1 MLLETTECP
10 KYQHGFWN
18 SYRASCTDGSTC
30 PLLNAATISF
40 SETSKTS
47 LLFILY
53 IISKIALLVFL
64 SSAHSADFSM
74 HHHVRSYEHSTMIY
88 RLNRKLHF
96 VFRVIFKE
104 LQILKRI
111 MDLYCNSLF
120 KLVNF
125 RNLTAHKN
133 TWIGN
138 TFRIRR
144 KAHIHSFS
152 SIKFPRL
159 TILRWH
165 SMLHKHP
172 CSSSIDTIHPVIFQI
187 SPVAKPRQ
195 IAFASCDLLMAC
207 QISLQNISTIQ
218 LLILQL
224 FENKEF
230 SQHHFSSVRAC

>member
-1 MLLETTECP
+1 MPQVPARILE
-10 KYQHGFWN
+10 FV
-18 SYRASCTDGSTC
+18 S
-30 PLLNAATISF
+30 
-40 SETSKTS
+40 SK
-47 LLFILY
+47 LHRRVHMPIIERCYDFLFGNLENIFAFFILY

-144 KAHIHSFS
+144 KAHIHSFF
-152 SIKFPRL
+152 KHKNFPV
-159 TILRWH
+159 
-165 SMLHKHP
+165 SQF
-172 CSSSIDTIHPVIFQI
+172 CGG
-187 SPVAKPRQ
+187 
-195 IAFASCDLLMAC
+195 IACC
-207 QISLQNISTIQ
+207 TNIP
-218 LLILQL
+218 
-224 FENKEF
+224 
-230 SQHHFSSVRAC
+230 VRAVLTPYIR

>member
-47 LLFILY
+47 LLFY
-53 IISKIALLVFL
+53 LVHNKQNSPLGL
-64 SSAHSADFSM
+64 SVECAQCRFSM

-96 VFRVIFKE
+96 VFRIIFKE

-125 RNLTAHKN
+125 RNLTAHK
-133 TWIGN
+133 TRGSEILSASAGKR
-138 TFRIRR
+138 TYIL
-144 KAHIHSFS
+144 FS
-152 SIKFPRL
+152 SIK
-159 TILRWH
+159 
-165 SMLHKHP
+165 
-172 CSSSIDTIHPVIFQI
+172 I
-187 SPVAKPRQ
+187 SPSHNFAVA
-195 IAFASCDLLMAC
+195 
-207 QISLQNISTIQ
+207 
-218 LLILQL
+218 
-224 FENKEF
+224 
-230 SQHHFSSVRAC
+230 

>member
-47 LLFILY
+47 LLFY
-53 IISKIALLVFL
+53 LVHNKQNSPLGL
-64 SSAHSADFSM
+64 SVECAQCRFSM

-96 VFRVIFKE
+96 IFRVIFKE

-152 SIKFPRL
+152 SIK
-159 TILRWH
+159 
-165 SMLHKHP
+165 
-172 CSSSIDTIHPVIFQI
+172 I
-187 SPVAKPRQ
+187 SPSHNFAVA
-195 IAFASCDLLMAC
+195 
-207 QISLQNISTIQ
+207 
-218 LLILQL
+218 
-224 FENKEF
+224 
-230 SQHHFSSVRAC
+230 